1 MALTFLTGASSGI
14 GRSLARRLASDEPL
28 ALVARRAELLDSL
41 ADEIRGG
48 GGHETLT
55 LACDV
60 TDRAAVHDAVVTA
73 EGKLGPVTRLVA
85 NAGGGD
91 PTFIED
97 FSSDHVRAALELNV
111 MGVVHCIEAV
121 LPGMLERR
129 AGHIVV
135 VSSIAAYRGL
145 PNAAAY
151 SASKGAVTNLAESLR
166 MDLRPHGI
174 DVTVLAPG
182 FVNTKLAKKE
192 GGGARKK
199 SKPFRMEL
207 EPATER
213 MARAIRARKPVD
225 AFPLPLVALAT
236 WGRLMPAGVYDRI
249 MAGRGRKRK
258 RAPGEEA

>member
-14 GRSLARRLASDEPL
+14 GRSLARRLAADEPI
-28 ALVARRAELLDSL
+28 ALVARRAPLLDTL
-41 ADEIRGG
+41 AEEIRSS

-60 TDRAAVHDAVVTA
+60 TDRAAVHDAVAAA
-73 EGKLGPVTRLVA
+73 EAKLGPVTRLVA

-91 PTFIED
+91 RTHLDD
-97 FSSDHVRAALELNV
+97 FSADHIRASLELNV

-135 VSSIAAYRGL
+135 MSSIAAYRGL
-145 PNAAAY
+145 PSAAAY

-166 MDLRPHGI
+166 MDLHPHGI

-182 FVNTKLAKKE
+182 FVNTKLSKKA
-192 GGGARKK
+192 GKK
-199 SKPFRMEL
+199 SKPFRMQL

-213 MARAIRARKPVD
+213 MARSIRARKPFD

-236 WGRLMPAGVYDRI
+236 WGRLMPAGLYDRI
-249 MAGRGRKRK
+249 MGGRGSKAKRGT
-258 RAPGEEA
+258 PGGKP